1 MSRTG
6 TAVPMWPM
14 VRIRAV
20 TPGPSC
26 GASRIPAAIS
36 SRTTAARLVN
46 PPLATSTASTTA
58 SVYVIAAA
66 MWAVSGC
73 RPKRSSSRAYC
84 GTSVV

>member
-26 GASRIPAAIS
+26 GARMIPAAIS
-36 SRTTAARLVN
+36 SLITAARLVN
-46 PPLATSTASTTA
+46 PPRASSTASTT
-58 SVYVIAAA
+58 
-66 MWAVSGC
+66 
-73 RPKRSSSRAYC
+73 
-84 GTSVV
+84 TSV